1 MTVWLAACGTA
12 WRAAVR
18 IVASDPSTT
27 YRRAVQDAL
36 LQAPIVADHF
46 HLVRL
51 ANDAVTRVQKRS
63 VATNSGG
70 TGGAYRP
77 RVG

>member
-1 MTVWLAACGTA
+1 
-12 WRAAVR
+12 
-18 IVASDPSTT
+18 
-27 YRRAVQDAL
+27 VQDAL
-36 LQAPIVADHF
+36 LQARIVADHF

-51 ANDAVTRVQKRS
+51 TNDAVTRVQKRS

-70 TGGAYRP
+70 TGGAYPP